1 MSGNGHMPPWTMDEY
16 VLPVRSDRWFW
27 IHSALAIG
35 SALALA
41 SPHLIVRAVAAVSAV
56 VNTMA
61 MLRET
66 RW

>member
-1 MSGNGHMPPWTMDEY
+1 MSWENGQPTWTEEWLEPERD
-16 VLPVRSDRWFW
+16 DRWFW
-27 IHSALAIG
+27 IHSVLAIG